1 MVVGEIQ
8 LTKVRTLTLVKHV
21 LKVTQLARR
30 QVEIADVFK
39 DAAIE
44 SRGENLFRKSAG
56 EGFLCLLMLL
66 IVDREAIEDA
76 KLAQVEDAV
85 DAIIVA
91 ELNAH
96 QVSRDVEDD

>member
-1 MVVGEIQ
+1 MGEIQ
-8 LTKVRTLTLVKHV
+8 LTKVGTLTLVKHV

-39 DAAIE
+39 DATIE
-44 SRGENLFRKSAG
+44 SRGENLFGKSAG

-96 QVSRDVEDD
+96 QVPRDVEDD